1 MENINKSLLLKPLG
15 LIQKALKLVKKVE
28 DLGEKR
34 KKIQETK
41 RKSKTTDKTDIGSSA
56 RNSINIVDKISK
68 KIEELKVGY
77 CFVVKQRILFKTKI
91 LDKCRAIEWL
101 FSINY
106 MDVSSVN
113 LYIKEVRGEFF
124 F

>member
-1 MENINKSLLLKPLG
+1 MENINKSLLLKPLR

-77 CFVVKQRILFKTKI
+77 CF
-91 LDKCRAIEWL
+91 
-101 FSINY
+101 
-106 MDVSSVN
+106 SS
-113 LYIKEVRGEFF
+113 
-124 F
+124 

>member
-1 MENINKSLLLKPLG
+1 MLLLNLLG

-41 RKSKTTDKTDIGSSA
+41 RKSKSTDRTDIGSSA

-68 KIEELKVGY
+68 KIEELKVSL
-77 CFVVKQRILFKTKI
+77 KQGKFIIAVRP
-91 LDKCRAIEWL
+91 
-101 FSINY
+101 SIHENK
-106 MDVSSVN
+106 M
-113 LYIKEVRGEFF
+113 
-124 F
+124 

>member
-1 MENINKSLLLKPLG
+1 MLLLNILG

-41 RKSKTTDKTDIGSSA
+41 RKSKSTDRTDIGSSA

-68 KIEELKVGY
+68 KIEELKVSL
-77 CFVVKQRILFKTKI
+77 KQGKSIIAVRQYVHPSMKI
-91 LDKCRAIEWL
+91 K
-101 FSINY
+101 Y
-106 MDVSSVN
+106 KMT
-113 LYIKEVRGEFF
+113 IKHF
-124 F
+124 